1 MAQFLS
7 YEETVPL
14 LRRSYFPD
22 FTIHTRDFLVSAL
35 ISLLADDPYAETLD
49 PGIQKQT
56 KTGRP
61 MTPKEM
67 KSLNKHAQI
76 LIMNDERKATAIAHF
91 VKATLNKD
99 LKPIPNNEP
108 NDCGYSAVLQQISN
122 LEYTYNKETGDDFT
136 AGSQVTVQLSATH
149 SLG

>member
-22 FTIHTRDFLVSAL
+22 FTIHTREDVAAL
-35 ISLLADDPYAETLD
+35 ISLLPDDPYAEIPETLD

-67 KSLNKHAQI
+67 KSLNKHPQI

-91 VKATLNKD
+91 VKATLNKE
-99 LKPIPNNEP
+99 LQAVPNNGP

-136 AGSQVTVQLSATH
+136 PDD
-149 SLG
+149 

>member
-22 FTIHTRDFLVSAL
+22 FTIHTREYVSAL
-35 ISLLADDPYAETLD
+35 ISLLPDDLYAEIPETQD
-49 PGIQKQT
+49 PGIQKRT

-61 MTPKEM
+61 MTPKEI
-67 KSLNKHAQI
+67 KSIHKHAQI
-76 LIMNDERKATAIAHF
+76 LIISDERKATAIAHY

-99 LKPIPNNEP
+99 LQAVPNNGH
-108 NDCGYSAVLQQISN
+108 NDCGNSAVLQ
-122 LEYTYNKETGDDFT
+122 
-136 AGSQVTVQLSATH
+136 
-149 SLG
+149 